1 MYYVMSDI
9 NGCYDKFIEMTEDIL
24 GLEEDD
30 TLYLLG
36 NIIGSD
42 ENSVKLLKEIADMV
56 NVYPIMG
63 VNEYAAYNALKS
75 LNKDISD
82 GKDYTSL
89 SQETLDA
96 MAKLNELG
104 CRKLAEDFL
113 KLSDDERND
122 FIDVLGDMKPYDTV
136 EVNKKIFILV
146 HQGLGNFEK
155 NGKKLKSYTVED
167 LAFTPVD
174 YRKRYFKDNGVYI
187 VSGHVPVSEITGSSE
202 NAEELF
208 ICENN
213 ICINCNA
220 ANGGTLAC
228 LCLDDMKD
236 FYTD

>member
-1 MYYVMSDI
+1 MVFEIIKQIGQNDLIDVSAEVSD
-9 NGCYDKFIEMTEDIL
+9 L
-24 GLEEDD
+24 GGKKMQVVFQES
-30 TLYLLG
+30 LLG

-75 LNKDISD
+75 LNKDLSD

-146 HQGLGNFEK
+146 GHALSMKIYYWNIHPFLKVMDNLVQEK
-155 NGKKLKSYTVED
+155 YL
-167 LAFTPVD
+167 
-174 YRKRYFKDNGVYI
+174 
-187 VSGHVPVSEITGSSE
+187 VS
-202 NAEELF
+202 L
-208 ICENN
+208 
-213 ICINCNA
+213 
-220 ANGGTLAC
+220 
-228 LCLDDMKD
+228 
-236 FYTD
+236 